1 MLYDALGITGAA
13 LSAVAAFAYVT
24 GRFRKHHIYGVMS
37 VGYLLYTLGNVLS
50 QDTVSAGMGAGFT
63 TILGWLWWKGG
74 GGDDTKR
81 RLKSWASRFQG
92 VRRTAPTHS

>member
-1 MLYDALGITGAA
+1 MA
-13 LSAVAAFAYVT
+13 AVAAVAYGT

-37 VGYLLYTLGNVLS
+37 VGYLLYTVSNFLL

-63 TILGWLWWKGG
+63 TVFGWLWWKGG
-74 GGDDTKR
+74 GGDNTKR

-92 VRRTAPTHS
+92 VRRTAPSHA